1 MLHARI
7 EGLGEFQFPSI
18 ALLSPKELNIVL
30 RELFGEKGFLIKDE
44 KLVYMLRMYCK
55 DNDIPFSVVGT
66 LILRIWK
73 NNPKIYSV
81 YHLDNKKIFV
91 IKDRI
96 LEHFK
101 NKDKKIEEEMEKSV
115 LDMFVSFGLPREE
128 VVRRIA
134 EAIQSAERVENSLLD
149 TLREKLNSIVEE
161 RMEES
166 REKTV
171 KEKTAAAKKGK
182 AVEKQISLDFMDII
196 SACKAFLYDKK
207 VNLEYMKE
215 YNKMVAGMLAP
226 TRRELT
232 GKGGSELFPIT
243 QVKKMSDEEL
253 TERIGGMMAR
263 YLKTD
268 KPKGK

>member
-1 MLHARI
+1 LPNYSKQTWAKI
-7 EGLGEFQFPSI
+7 K
-18 ALLSPKELNIVL
+18 ALYESGKCKSLKELH
-30 RELFGEKGFLIKDE
+30 EKISKTSQ
-44 KLVYMLRMYCK
+44 KVPSYNYIR
-55 DNDIPFSVVGT
+55 NVVQKE
-66 LILRIWK
+66 RW
-73 NNPKIYSV
+73 
-81 YHLDNKKIFV
+81 NK
-91 IKDRI
+91 
-96 LEHFK
+96 HAG
-101 NKDKKIEEEMEKSV
+101 DKKIEEEMEKSV